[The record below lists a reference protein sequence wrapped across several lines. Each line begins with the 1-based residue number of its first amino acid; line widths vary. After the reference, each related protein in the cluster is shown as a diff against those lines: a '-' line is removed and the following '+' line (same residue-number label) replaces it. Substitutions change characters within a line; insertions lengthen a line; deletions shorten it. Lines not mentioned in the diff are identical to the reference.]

1 MYYLTKTITVNNR
14 TYYLLFDQNS
24 NLFEKVYDFVNKYRN
39 DLANLI
45 REAIISAIKQL
56 YEFSA
61 ITKTPINR
69 LDHDDMFLMKTIL
82 QGYDPVSTFAGD
94 FYLRY

>member
-14 TYYLLFDQNS
+14 TYYLLFDQNGI
-24 NLFEKVYDFVNKYRN
+24 LLEKAYDFVNKYRN
-39 DLANLI
+39 DLANLT
-45 REAIISAIKQL
+45 REAIMSAIKQL

-82 QGYDPVSTFAGD
+82 RGYDLASTFAGD